1 MDQLRGN
8 QTMSP
13 TKVNSD
19 EESVVLK
26 KQIQLLEAEKW
37 ALMQQVSQLE
47 EKVPSSQNAFSSYT
61 S

>member
-1 MDQLRGN
+1 MEQLRGN

-47 EKVPSSQNAFSSYT
+47 EKVPSSQNAFFSYT